1 MQAQIATPLVS
12 IQAFVQSHMYKTLSS
27 LPLDS
32 FQLQEQ
38 TLLQVSSPWYPPSGW
53 YNKWF

>member
-12 IQAFVQSHMYKTLSS
+12 IQALVQSHVHKTLSS

-38 TLLQVSSPWYPPSGW
+38 TLLQVSSP
-53 YNKWF
+53 